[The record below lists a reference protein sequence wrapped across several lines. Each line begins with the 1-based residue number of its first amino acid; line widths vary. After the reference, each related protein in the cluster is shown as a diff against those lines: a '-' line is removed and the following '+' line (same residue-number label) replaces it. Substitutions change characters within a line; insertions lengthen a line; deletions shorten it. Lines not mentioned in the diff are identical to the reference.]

1 MASSAVQIV
10 GFLLALVGASATI
23 AATFK
28 VEWKKEAQ
36 GKHRIYEGLWM
47 SCSGTDRTTCEWHM
61 SMIKLP
67 IEVQA
72 TRALMVVSLFFSA
85 VALIV
90 STVGMKCTRFMDNMP
105 ESKSKVAATGG
116 FLFMLAGV
124 LTIII
129 TSWYVSKIIETYN
142 SSHRLQS
149 REFGSAVFVSL
160 GGGFLTAVGGAFLS
174 CQTFC
179 RRRSSAS
186 TISSHL
192 LPTTNP
198 KSNYV

>member
-10 GFLLALVGASATI
+10 GFLLSLAGVSATI

-28 VEWKKEAQ
+28 VEWRKEAQ
-36 GKHRIYEGLWM
+36 GKHRTYEGLWM
-47 SCSGTDRTTCEWHM
+47 SCSGTERTTCEWHLSVM
-61 SMIKLP
+61 KLP

-72 TRALMVVSLFFSA
+72 TRAVMVVSLFLSA

-90 STVGMKCTRFMDNMP
+90 STVGMKCTHFMDNMP
-105 ESKSKVAATGG
+105 ETKSKVAVTGG
-116 FLFMLAGV
+116 VLFVLSGL

-129 TSWYVSKIIETYN
+129 TSWYVSKIVETYN

-149 REFGSAVFVSL
+149 REFGNAVFISL

-174 CQTFC
+174 CQTCC
-179 RRRSSAS
+179 RNRSSTS
-186 TISSHL
+186 KISNHL
-192 LPTTNP
+192 LSTTNP